1 MSRVGS
7 EINNVLEINRNATGS
22 DLANTVS
29 ALNNILAAI
38 NNQSAN
44 TKEATAS
51 LLLTVVNMVSKCKF
65 LRGLNVVAEAAIVI
79 QRIDRSVESLLKQLD
94 IKVE

>member
-1 MSRVGS
+1 MSRVGG

-44 TKEATAS
+44 TTEAKAS

-65 LRGLNVVAEAAIVI
+65 LSGLNVVAEAAIVI